1 MTLQIRNIL
10 CPTDFSPLSEEGL
23 RYGIGLAKKL
33 GAKVRVI
40 HAYGLPTYFALPEA
54 AVIPSADYAAARS
67 VELQSLLDDTL
78 ANHEVDGVSM
88 DGVLRLGVVHDE
100 IVGEA
105 QRWNADLIVISSH
118 GHTGLAHVI
127 LGSVAERVVR
137 LAHCPVLVVRKNA
150 E

>member
-1 MTLQIRNIL
+1 MTLQIRKIL

-23 RYGIGLAKKL
+23 HYGIELAQKL
-33 GAKVRVI
+33 GAQIRVI

-67 VELQSLLDDTL
+67 VALQDLLDSTL
-78 ANHEVDGVSM
+78 ASHEAAGVQM
-88 DGVLRLGVVHDE
+88 DSVLRLGVVHDE

-105 QRWNADLIVISSH
+105 ERWNADMIVVSSH

-137 LAHCPVLVVRKNA
+137 LAHCPVLVVRKKPA
-150 E
+150 

>member
-1 MTLQIRNIL
+1 VTLQIRKIL

-23 RYGIGLAKKL
+23 HYGIELAQKL
-33 GAKVRVI
+33 GAQIRVI

-67 VELQSLLDDTL
+67 VALQDLLDSTL
-78 ANHEVDGVSM
+78 ASHESAGAQM
-88 DGVLRLGVVHDE
+88 DSVLRLGVVHDE

-105 QRWNADLIVISSH
+105 ERWNADMIVVSSH

-137 LAHCPVLVVRKNA
+137 LAHCPVLVVRKKPA
-150 E
+150 